1 MPFSTRTK
9 CTEGACQR
17 EKKEIISANYYFPS
31 WAPFAPRMISL
42 MKTWNGFDRPQLH
55 VKFPRVIPPASELFV
70 LAQKGNIPGVQRLF
84 SDKKASP
91 YDISAGEGR
100 SALHV
105 SLNDGESHSSICK
118 AHVVQQFA
126 LTANQPQMAR
136 FLIKDM
142 AEFRLID
149 NYSLSPI
156 DTLWNYILDDAEK
169 PEYVAF
175 KKYLSKF

>member
-17 EKKEIISANYYFPS
+17 QKKEIISANYYFPS

-100 SALHV
+100 SALH
-105 SLNDGESHSSICK
+105 
-118 AHVVQQFA
+118 FA

-149 NYSLSPI
+149 NYSL
-156 DTLWNYILDDAEK
+156 
-169 PEYVAF
+169 
-175 KKYLSKF
+175 